1 MIYSAIF
8 KVIEKISPFLIVTP
22 TVESFG
28 NCAEEMQHA
37 LIRASNEGKKAIFI
51 FPLDVFFFCRFS
63 KNSLGVNQSLTD
75 INSNFLYKP
84 NTFFIYPLRL
94 LMSIEYCIYRMFN
107 KLTKNKR
114 IATNPRYGIN
124 EIYNI
129 GNESIYSTEILRTK
143 SWDLALVDDI
153 GVHLGGI
160 VNRRA
165 LQGKRDLGIPDDAW
179 FVCVHVRDG
188 GYYGSSEGIQKES
201 RNSDILN
208 YCKAFKTI
216 TQHGGWVVRIG
227 DSNMKKIPDLDH
239 VIDYAHSKE
248 KSDLLDV
255 YLIQECAFYVGTPS
269 GPLTV
274 ANLYGRPILLTNMY
288 EHFIDY
294 PMRSGDLGIMKKFFS
309 KSRARNLSLT
319 EQLRI
324 QDQSDQ
330 LIYKS
335 DDIVLVENDENE
347 IEDLVSE
354 FIKRG
359 KSKQTIQQKDWENAR
374 VNTGLKYFDRLSKK
388 QSTSVSQVYRFSSR
402 LISYKGSLS
411 NNFTNEHYE

>member
-37 LIRASNEGKKAIFI
+37 LIRALNEGKKAIFI

-63 KNSLGVNQSLTD
+63 KNSLGINQSLTG

-84 NTFFIYPLRL
+84 NAFFIYPLRL
-94 LMSIEYCIYRMFN
+94 LMSIEYCIYRLFN
-107 KLTKNKR
+107 KFIQNKR

-188 GYYGSSEGIQKES
+188 GYYGSSEGIQKQT

-216 TQHGGWVVRIG
+216 TQSGGWVVRIG

-255 YLIQECAFYVGTPS
+255 YLIQECAFYIGTPS

-274 ANLYGRPILLTNMY
+274 ANLFRRPILLTNMY

-309 KSRARNLSLT
+309 KSKERNLSLT
-319 EQLRI
+319 EQLTI
-324 QDQSDQ
+324 QDKSDQ

-335 DDIVLVENDENE
+335 DDILLVENDENE
-347 IEDLVSE
+347 IDDLVSE
-354 FIKRG
+354 FIN
-359 KSKQTIQQKDWENAR
+359 SSNVKQTNLQKDWEKAR
-374 VNTGLKYFDRLSKK
+374 VNSGFRYYEKLCKNNSISLA
-388 QSTSVSQVYRFSSR
+388 QVYRFSSR
-402 LISYKGSLS
+402 IISYKGNLP
-411 NNFTNEHYE
+411 NNFVASNL

>member
-37 LIRASNEGKKAIFI
+37 LIRALNEGKKAIFI
-51 FPLDVFFFCRFS
+51 FPLDMFFFCRFS

-75 INSNFLYKP
+75 INSNFLYKT
-84 NTFFIYPLRL
+84 NAFFIYPLRL
-94 LMSIEYCIYRMFN
+94 LMSIEYCIYRLYN
-107 KLTKNKR
+107 KFTKNKR

-143 SWDLALVDDI
+143 FWDLALVDDI
-153 GVHLGGI
+153 GVHLDGI

-165 LQGKRDLGIPDDAW
+165 LQGKRDLGMPDDAW
-179 FVCVHVRDG
+179 FVCVHVRDS
-188 GYYGSSEGIQKES
+188 GYYGSSEGIQKQT

-216 TQHGGWVVRIG
+216 TQNGGWVVRIG

-248 KSDLLDV
+248 KSNLLDV
-255 YLIQECAFYVGTPS
+255 YLIQECAFYIGTPS

-274 ANLYGRPILLTNMY
+274 ANLFRRPILLTNMY

-309 KSRARNLSLT
+309 KSRRRNLSLT
-319 EQLRI
+319 EQLTI
-324 QDQSDQ
+324 QDKSDQ
-330 LIYKS
+330 LIYTS
-335 DDIVLVENDENE
+335 DDILLIENDENE
-347 IEDLVSE
+347 IDDLVSE
-354 FIKRG
+354 FING
-359 KSKQTIQQKDWENAR
+359 SNAKQTNLQKDWEKAR
-374 VNTGLKYFDRLSKK
+374 VNSGFRYYDKLCNNNSISLA
-388 QSTSVSQVYRFSSR
+388 QVYRFSSR
-402 LISYKGSLS
+402 IISYRGNLS
-411 NNFTNEHYE
+411 NNFVASNL

>member
-28 NCAEEMQHA
+28 NCAEEMQHS
-37 LIRASNEGKKAIFI
+37 LIRALNEGKKAIFI
-51 FPLDVFFFCRFS
+51 FPLDVFLFCRFS

-84 NTFFIYPLRL
+84 NAFFIYPLRL
-94 LMSIEYCIYRMFN
+94 LMSIEYCIYRLFN
-107 KLTKNKR
+107 KFTKNKK

-129 GNESIYSTEILRTK
+129 GNESAYSTEILRTK
-143 SWDLALVDDI
+143 FWDLALVDDI

-160 VNRRA
+160 VSKRA
-165 LQGKRDLGIPDDAW
+165 LQGKRDLGIPDNAW

-188 GYYGSSEGIQKES
+188 GYYGSSEGLQKQA

-216 TQHGGWVVRIG
+216 TQSGGWVVRIG

-239 VIDYAHSKE
+239 VVDYAHSKE

-255 YLIQECAFYVGTPS
+255 YLIQECAFYIGTPS

-274 ANLYGRPILLTNMY
+274 ANLFRRPILLTNMY

-309 KSRARNLSLT
+309 KSKERNLSLT
-319 EQLRI
+319 EQLTI
-324 QDQSDQ
+324 QDKSDQ

-335 DDIVLVENDENE
+335 DDILLVENDENE
-347 IEDLVSE
+347 IDDLVSE
-354 FIKRG
+354 FINSSNTKL
-359 KSKQTIQQKDWENAR
+359 TNLQKDWEKAR
-374 VNTGLKYFDRLSKK
+374 VNSGFKYYEKLCKNNSI
-388 QSTSVSQVYRFSSR
+388 SLAQVYRFSSR
-402 LISYKGSLS
+402 IISYKGNLS
-411 NNFTNEHYE
+411 NNFVMINL

>member
-37 LIRASNEGKKAIFI
+37 LIRALNEGKKAIFI
-51 FPLDVFFFCRFS
+51 FPLDMFFFCRFS

-75 INSNFLYKP
+75 INSNFLYKT
-84 NTFFIYPLRL
+84 NAFFIYPLRL
-94 LMSIEYCIYRMFN
+94 LMSIEYCIYRLFN
-107 KLTKNKR
+107 KFIQNKR

-188 GYYGSSEGIQKES
+188 GYYGSSEGLQKQT

-216 TQHGGWVVRIG
+216 TQSGGWVVRIG

-255 YLIQECAFYVGTPS
+255 YLIQECAFYIGTPS

-274 ANLYGRPILLTNMY
+274 ANLFRRPILLTNMY

-309 KSRARNLSLT
+309 KSKERNLSLT
-319 EQLRI
+319 EQLTI
-324 QDQSDQ
+324 QDKSDQ

-335 DDIVLVENDENE
+335 DDILLVENDENE
-347 IEDLVSE
+347 IDDLVSE
-354 FIKRG
+354 FIN
-359 KSKQTIQQKDWENAR
+359 SSNVKQTNLQKDWEKAR
-374 VNTGLKYFDRLSKK
+374 VNSGFRYYEKLCKNNSISLA
-388 QSTSVSQVYRFSSR
+388 QVYRFSSR
-402 LISYKGSLS
+402 IISYKGNLP
-411 NNFTNEHYE
+411 NNFVASNL